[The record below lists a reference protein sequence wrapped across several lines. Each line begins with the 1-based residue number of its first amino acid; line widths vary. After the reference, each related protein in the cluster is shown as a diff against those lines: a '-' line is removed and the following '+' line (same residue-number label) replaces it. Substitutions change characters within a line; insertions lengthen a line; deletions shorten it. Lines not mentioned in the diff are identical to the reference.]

1 MMLEYRPIPPP
12 SQALSEEEKAI
23 LRVQIAA
30 ARVLVV
36 IDKKHKR
43 ASDPEIAALAARKK
57 PY

>member
-1 MMLEYRPIPPP
+1 MIKYRPIPPP
-12 SQALSEEEKAI
+12 TKALSDEEKAI

-43 ASDPEIAALAARKK
+43 ASDPEIAALAAREK